1 MKKISLEKFTISKLK
16 NLQLVKGGGPDDDGG
31 GNTGPGKTM
40 QCIDFSDFNVPKT
53 QTTQYPDTLSPTY
66 TQ

>member
-16 NLQLVKGGGPDDDGG
+16 NLQLVKGGNADDDGG

-40 QCIDFSDFNVPKT
+40 ECINYSDFYAPTN
-53 QTTQYPDTLSPTY
+53 QYKDTITPTF
-66 TQ
+66 TK